1 MHDAGEISRTEARI
15 ECDQQRAAEAA
26 CIRRHAGLSFAR
38 QRRMRHD
45 KPLIGVTISID
56 PGKRIRPGHEYL
68 YIKRSYS
75 ACIAGAGGHPLLIAP
90 DMPAHTVAELCDAL
104 VISGGD
110 DLPASFANGATLDKP
125 SAEVVERTAYERQL
139 LDAFKASNKPVL
151 GVCYGM
157 QLMNLHFGGTL
168 HVELPGPGAV
178 GHGGS
183 GVSMQHHV
191 TTAPGSVLRK
201 ALGERPLVASSH
213 HQAVDSVAPGF
224 RVSARAD
231 DGVIEAIEAEGFIG
245 VEWHPESDATGPA
258 VYGNLVALAALASR
272 SA

>member
-1 MHDAGEISRTEARI
+1 
-15 ECDQQRAAEAA
+15 
-26 CIRRHAGLSFAR
+26 
-38 QRRMRHD
+38 MRHD

-168 HVELPGPGAV
+168 HVELPTAAAGSVA
-178 GHGGS
+178 HGGS
-183 GVSMQHHV
+183 GVSIQHYV
-191 TTAPGSVLRK
+191 TTAPGSVLHR
-201 ALGERPLVASSH
+201 AIGERALVASSH
-213 HQAVDSVAPGF
+213 HQAIDRVAPGF
-224 RVSARAD
+224 AIAARAD
-231 DGVIEAIEAEGFIG
+231 DGVIEGIEAECMLG
-245 VEWHPESDATGPA
+245 VEWHPESDATGAA
-258 VYGNLVALAALASR
+258 VYGDLIERAR
-272 SA
+272 SARLA